1 MAYANKAA
9 IGELASSQAFQRAR
23 RRVFTQLIE
32 ALVFER
38 LPAFTCTEQRDG
50 QLEILIFGR
59 DDQERPVHY
68 SCQGRKMLSFG
79 KIKLTNSI
87 INRLQDGRQEEAQ
100 DIALF
105 LEEMARSLA
114 EAPSQISAFAA
125 ELEQT
130 LLKEAA
136 ALQWVNEEES
146 NKRGGN
152 RSYDELEGDVLEGH
166 PYHPCFK
173 SRIGFSMADNEAY
186 SPEFHPQFRLLWLA
200 VWQEDV
206 EMTSSE
212 GIDGRGL
219 ILADVGAELLT
230 QWERRLEQKG
240 SEPKDYVYMPVHPW
254 QWREVLS
261 GLFFKEIASGK
272 IVVLGESRHLYSPQQ
287 SIRTLANR
295 TELKG
300 LSIKLPLSIRN
311 TSSLRTISPRHA
323 RNGPRSSARLA
334 AMVAGDRYLSET
346 LRLILLQERL
356 GVSYRYERLPQSVRG
371 RAEGTLCALWR
382 DSVHLYAD
390 QGEQAVPFTAL
401 CHVRQGG
408 QPFIA
413 PWVQASGVEVWLH
426 QLLSVVLHPLL
437 HLLFAHGAA
446 VEAHAQNLVLLHR
459 SGVPSRLAVKDF
471 SGGVLFYNGEN
482 ANPAALPE
490 TDVKH
495 DVRDVVHNA
504 LFFVNLAELALF
516 LNTHYSFAEQHFWQ
530 AVADA
535 IGQYERD
542 FPQLAEQFQAYNLFG
557 NQVFVG
563 LLAARRLRG
572 DGGERD
578 HWIANALAGYRDSNR
593 KADREAR
600 RDQSDCIEEENKK

>member
-59 DDQERPVHY
+59 DDQERPIHY

-87 INRLQDGRQEEAQ
+87 INRHQDGRQEEAQ

-136 ALQWVNEEES
+136 ALQRVSEEG

-212 GIDGRGL
+212 GGDGREL
-219 ILADVGAELLT
+219 ILADVGTELLT
-230 QWERRLEQKG
+230 QWEQQLEQRG
-240 SEPKDYVYMPVHPW
+240 REPKDYVYMPVHPW

-272 IVVLGESRHLYSPQQ
+272 IVVLGGSRHLYSPQQ

-311 TSSLRTISPRHA
+311 TSSMRTISPRHA

-413 PWVQASGVEVWLH
+413 SWVQASGVEVWLH
-426 QLLSVVLHPLL
+426 QLLEVVLRPLL

-490 TDVKH
+490 TEVKH
-495 DVRDVVHNA
+495 EVRDVVHNA
-504 LFFVNLAELALF
+504 LFFVNLSELALF
-516 LNTHYSFAEQHFWQ
+516 LYKHYSFAEQHFWQ
-530 AVADA
+530 AVAGA

-542 FPQLAEQFQAYNLFG
+542 FPQLAEQFQAYDLFE

-593 KADREAR
+593 KADCEASR
-600 RDQSDCIEEENKK
+600 VQSDCIEEENKK